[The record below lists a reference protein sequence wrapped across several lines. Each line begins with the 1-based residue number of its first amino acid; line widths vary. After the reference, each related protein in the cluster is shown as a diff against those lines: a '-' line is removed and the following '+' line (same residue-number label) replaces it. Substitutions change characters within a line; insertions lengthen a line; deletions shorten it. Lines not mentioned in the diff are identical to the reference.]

1 MSGVAI
7 EVRPIVGPAAQATV
21 SATFPTGG
29 WELQSDG
36 ARVTDGVGTVRL
48 TFVGPGPREMVT
60 QAVEQKEWTWRS
72 NERFARAEVWVNIV
86 RRGQAHREPDYRL
99 AARFP

>member
-1 MSGVAI
+1 MAI
-7 EVRPIVGPAAQATV
+7 EVRPIAGAAQATV
-21 SATFPTGG
+21 GVTFPTGG

-36 ARVTDGVGTVRL
+36 SRVADGVGVIHL
-48 TFVGPGPREMVT
+48 TLVGPGPDEAVT

-72 NERFARAEVWVNIV
+72 ENRFARAEVWVNIV
-86 RRGQAHREPDYRL
+86 RRGQARREPDYRL